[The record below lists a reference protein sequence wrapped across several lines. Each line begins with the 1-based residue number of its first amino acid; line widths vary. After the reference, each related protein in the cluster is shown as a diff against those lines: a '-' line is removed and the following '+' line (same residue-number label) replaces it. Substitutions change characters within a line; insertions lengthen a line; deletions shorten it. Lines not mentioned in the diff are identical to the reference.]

1 MSRTAKNGSSLSVTI
16 FLVFLILK
24 LTGTITWSWWWV
36 TCPLWIG
43 FALFL
48 GWVFIMLLIVTSVV
62 IFGSMLS
69 NKNNKF

>member
-1 MSRTAKNGSSLSVTI
+1 MSRTTKNGSSLSVTI

-43 FALFL
+43 FAMFFA
-48 GWVFIMLLIVTSVV
+48 WAFIMLLITTGVV
-62 IFGSMLS
+62 VLGAIFGG
-69 NKNNKF
+69 KNNF